1 MKEHIPNKLTS
12 TRTNLP
18 WFNRGLKR
26 MCKVKRRRFNRAKK
40 SKKSRDWEKYVAHK
54 KATASALKAA
64 RWDHLNG
71 ILQTSLEEKNT
82 KPFYRYVKA
91 QKNDNFGISSLK
103 FNRLIYSDSSSKSE
117 ILNKQFQS
125 VFTKK
130 STTATPGL
138 FGNKYPSIGK
148 LSITLKGIQKLLEK
162 INISK
167 AAGPDLIPGRML
179 NMLAPE
185 LAPIVHAIF
194 TQSLDTGELPRDW
207 SLANVAPIFKKG
219 NRVLAENYRPV
230 SLTCITCKLFEH
242 IVCRHILDHVEDHK
256 ILTNLQHGF
265 RSGRS
270 CETQLITTTH
280 DLLSS
285 FNSKS
290 QIDVAI
296 LDFSKAFDT
305 VPHAGLLGKLEHYVR
320 H

>member
-1 MKEHIPNKLTS
+1 MLFLLGVCTLENYQ
-12 TRTNLP
+12 
-18 WFNRGLKR
+18 G
-26 MCKVKRRRFNRAKK
+26 
-40 SKKSRDWEKYVAHK
+40 
-54 KATASALKAA
+54 TA
-64 RWDHLNG
+64 
-71 ILQTSLEEKNT
+71 
-82 KPFYRYVKA
+82 
-91 QKNDNFGISSLK
+91 
-103 FNRLIYSDSSSKSE
+103 
-117 ILNKQFQS
+117 
-125 VFTKK
+125 
-130 STTATPGL
+130 
-138 FGNKYPSIGK
+138 
-148 LSITLKGIQKLLEK
+148 
-162 INISK
+162 
-167 AAGPDLIPGRML
+167 
-179 NMLAPE
+179 
-185 LAPIVHAIF
+185 
-194 TQSLDTGELPRDW
+194 W

-305 VPHAGLLGKLEHYVR
+305 VPHAGLLGKLEHYGIDSKILLWITNFLNNRKQRVVVDGSFSNYADVESGVPQGTVLGPLLFLLHINDLPSCVNSKVR
-320 H
+320 LFADDCLLYREIKNNQDQIDMRRDLDALMDWGSTWGMKFNAKSVTLCGSRVLANLCSISTV